1 MRRAA
6 LVLLALAAVTSRA
19 AAQASE
25 FGTRALGL
33 PILPLSARAQGM
45 GGGIA
50 MFDPDASLNPAAIW
64 LTQRATA
71 TFSVRQ
77 FWRTTENPF
86 GTADGNDTQFP
97 LVMVTGPIGSRWDF
111 GLSVS
116 AYTDRTFALA
126 LNDTIDIRGVPV
138 GIKDTLISKGGVN
151 DIQGALAFTVSRN
164 FAVGLGLHVLTGT
177 NRFEY
182 RRSFSDSSYT
192 PVRIKNELA
201 FSGPA
206 ISAGFTAE
214 PIRRVRL
221 AGMMRW
227 DGDLAFYKD
236 STKLSDIPMP
246 LTFAAGVQIAAG
258 DRLILAGHGLYR
270 NWSVADESIKARG
283 GLGADNAAE
292 GTFGLEWTRSLRSPY
307 KFPIRAGVRY
317 AQLPYP
323 VVEGGGKGTELQLS
337 FGTGFRFTA
346 NRGSVDFAI
355 ERAWRS
361 DGDAFKEKS
370 FMFTFGV
377 GIRP

>member
-1 MRRAA
+1 MSRVRLIAMA
-6 LVLLALAAVTSRA
+6 LALLASRA

-33 PILPLSARAQGM
+33 PVQALSARAQGM
-45 GGGIA
+45 GGGGS
-50 MFDPDASLNPAAIW
+50 MFDPDVALNPAAIW
-64 LTQRATA
+64 ITQRGTA

-77 FWRTTENPF
+77 FWRTSENPF
-86 GTADGNDTQFP
+86 GSVSGNDTQFP
-97 LVMVTGPIGSRWDF
+97 LVMVAGPIGPRWDF
-111 GLSVS
+111 GISVS

-126 LNDTIDIRGVPV
+126 LRDTLSLRGAPV
-138 GIKDTLISKGGVN
+138 EVNDTLISKGGVN

-164 FAVGLGLHVLTGT
+164 FSVGLGLHVLTGT

-182 RRSFSDSSYT
+182 HRSFSDSTYV
-192 PVRIKNELA
+192 PVRVKNELA

-206 ISAGFTAE
+206 LSAGFTAE
-214 PIRRVRL
+214 PIKRVRL

-236 STKLSDIPMP
+236 STKLSSIPMP
-246 LTFAAGVQIAAG
+246 LTFAAGVQVAAG
-258 DRLILAGHGLYR
+258 DRLLLAGHGLYR
-270 NWSVADESIKARG
+270 NWSVADESIKERG
-283 GLGADNAAE
+283 GLGADDAAE
-292 GTFGLEWTRSLRSPY
+292 GAFGLEWTRSARSPY
-307 KFPIRAGVRY
+307 KFPLRAGVRY

-323 VVEGGGKGTELQLS
+323 VVTGSRGTEVQVSL
-337 FGTGFRFTA
+337 GTGFRFTN

-355 ERAWRS
+355 ERAWRD
-361 DGDAFKEKS
+361 DGAAFKEKT

>member
-1 MRRAA
+1 MMRGGLVLFA
-6 LVLLALAAVTSRA
+6 LVVFTGRA

-33 PILPLSARAQGM
+33 PVLPLSARAQGM

-50 MFDPDASLNPAAIW
+50 MFDPENSLNPAAIW
-64 LTQRATA
+64 QTQRGTA

-77 FWRTTENPF
+77 FWRTSENPF
-86 GTADGNDTQFP
+86 GSASGNDTQFP

-111 GLSVS
+111 GVSVS
-116 AYTDRTFALA
+116 AYTDRTFALT
-126 LNDTIDIRGVPV
+126 LSDSMDIRDTRVA
-138 GIKDTLISKGGVN
+138 INDTLISKGGVN
-151 DIQGALAFTVSRN
+151 DIQAAVAYTASPRLSLG
-164 FAVGLGLHVLTGT
+164 VGLHILTGT

-182 RRSFSDSSYT
+182 HRVFSDSTYV
-192 PVRIKNELA
+192 PVRIKNELS

-214 PIRRVRL
+214 PVKRVRL
-221 AGMMRW
+221 AGMARW

-236 STKLSDIPMP
+236 STKLSEIPMP
-246 LTFAAGVQIAAG
+246 LTFAGGIQVSAG
-258 DRLILAGHGLYR
+258 DRLTLAGHGLYR
-270 NWSVADESIKARG
+270 NWSVADESIKDRG

-292 GTFGLEWTRSLRSPY
+292 AAFGLEWIRSARRPY

-323 VVEGGGKGTELQLS
+323 VVDGSKGSEIQVSL
-337 FGTGFRFTA
+337 GTGFRFTA
-346 NRGSVDFAI
+346 NRGSVDLAI
-355 ERAWRS
+355 ERAWRD
-361 DGDAFKEKS
+361 DGAAFKEKS
-370 FMFTFGV
+370 FMLTFGV

>member
-1 MRRAA
+1 MIRAG
-6 LVLLALAAVTSRA
+6 LVLFAAAVLTSRA

-33 PILPLSARAQGM
+33 PVLPLSARAQGM
-45 GGGIA
+45 GGGAA
-50 MFDPDASLNPAAIW
+50 MFDPENSLNPAAIW
-64 LTQRATA
+64 QTQRGTA

-77 FWRTTENPF
+77 FWRTSENPF
-86 GTADGNDTQFP
+86 GSASGNDTQFP

-111 GLSVS
+111 GVSVS
-116 AYTDRTFALA
+116 AYTDRTFALT
-126 LNDTIDIRGVPV
+126 LSDSMDIRDTRVA
-138 GIKDTLISKGGVN
+138 INDTLISKGGVN
-151 DIQGALAFTVSRN
+151 DIQA
-164 FAVGLGLHVLTGT
+164 AVAYTASPKLSLGLGLHILTGT

-182 RRSFSDSSYT
+182 HRVFSDSTYV
-192 PVRIKNELA
+192 PVRIKNELS

-214 PIRRVRL
+214 PVKRVRL
-221 AGMMRW
+221 AGMARW

-236 STKLSDIPMP
+236 STKLSEIPMP
-246 LTFAAGVQIAAG
+246 LTFAGGIQVSAG
-258 DRLILAGHGLYR
+258 DRLTLAGHGLYR
-270 NWSVADESIKARG
+270 NWSVADESIKDRG

-292 GTFGLEWTRSLRSPY
+292 AAFGLEWIRNARRPY

-323 VVEGGGKGTELQLS
+323 VVDGSKGSEIQLS
-337 FGTGFRFTA
+337 LGTGFRFTA
-346 NRGSVDFAI
+346 NRGSVDLAI
-355 ERAWRS
+355 ERAWRD
-361 DGDAFKEKS
+361 DGAAFKEKT

>member
-1 MRRAA
+1 MTRLRLVFLA
-6 LVLLALAAVTSRA
+6 LSLLASRVG
-19 AAQASE
+19 AQASE

-33 PILPLSARAQGM
+33 PVLPLSARAQGM

-50 MFDPDASLNPAAIW
+50 MFDPEVSLNPAAIW
-64 LTQRATA
+64 LTQRGTA

-77 FWRTTENPF
+77 FWRTSENPF
-86 GTADGNDTQFP
+86 GTASGNDTQFP

-111 GLSVS
+111 GISVS

-126 LNDTIDIRGVPV
+126 LTDTLSIRDAPV
-138 GIKDTLISKGGVN
+138 GVNDTLISKGGVN

-164 FAVGLGLHVLTGT
+164 FAVGLGIHVLTGT

-182 RRSFSDSSYT
+182 RRVFTDSSYV
-192 PVRIKNELA
+192 PIRIRNELS

-206 ISAGFTAE
+206 ISAGFSAE
-214 PIRRVRL
+214 PFRRVRL
-221 AGMMRW
+221 AGMARW

-236 STKLSDIPMP
+236 STKLSEIPMP
-246 LTFAAGVQIAAG
+246 LTFAGGIQVAAG
-258 DRLILAGHGLYR
+258 DRLTLAGHGLYR
-270 NWSVADESIKARG
+270 TWSTADESIKDRG

-292 GTFGLEWTRSLRSPY
+292 AAFGLEWTRNARSPY
-307 KFPIRAGVRY
+307 KFPFRAGVRY

-323 VVEGGGKGTELQLS
+323 VVSGSQGTELQLS
-337 FGTGFRFTA
+337 LGTGFRFTA

-355 ERAWRS
+355 ERAWRN
-361 DGDAFKEKS
+361 DGGASKEQT

>member
-1 MRRAA
+1 MRPVW
-6 LVLLALAAVTSRA
+6 LVGLALLLGTTHAQ
-19 AAQASE
+19 AQASE
-25 FGTRALGL
+25 FATRALGI

-50 MFDPDASLNPAAIW
+50 MFDPEASLNPAAIW
-64 LTQRATA
+64 LTQRGTA

-77 FWRTTENPF
+77 FWRTSENPF
-86 GTADGNDTQFP
+86 GATSGNDTQFP

-111 GLSVS
+111 GVSVS

-126 LNDTIDIRGVPV
+126 LSDTIDIRDAPV
-138 GIKDTLISKGGVN
+138 GISDTLTSKGGVN

-164 FAVGLGLHVLTGT
+164 FAVGIGLHVLTGT

-182 RRSFSDSSYT
+182 RRVFSDSSYI
-192 PVRIKNELA
+192 PVRIKNELS

-206 ISAGFTAE
+206 ISAGFSAE
-214 PIRRVRL
+214 PFRRVRL
-221 AGMMRW
+221 AGMLRW
-227 DGDLAFYKD
+227 DGDLGFYKD
-236 STKLSDIPMP
+236 STKLSEIPMP
-246 LTFAAGVQIAAG
+246 LTFAAGIMVAAG
-258 DRLILAGHGLYR
+258 DRLTLAGHGLYR
-270 NWSVADESIKARG
+270 NWSVADEDIKARG
-283 GLGADNAAE
+283 GLGAKNAAE
-292 GTFGLEWTRSLRSPY
+292 GTFGLEWVRSVRSPY

-323 VVEGGGKGTELQLS
+323 VVEGKNGTEVQLS
-337 FGTGFRFTA
+337 LGTGFRFTA
-346 NRGSVDFAI
+346 NRGSVDLAI

-361 DGDAFKEKS
+361 DGDAFKERT